1 MKILLKNRRFAGGA
15 ALSLLEYGLLF
26 KASNHEVFAV
36 GLYNNL
42 QSRYSEQDI
51 DTYDLPFF
59 EKDRP
64 LGNLRTARRYY
75 KLVKQHRPD
84 VIVSIS
90 VCNAI
95 FHRAIEKWFGI
106 PVIYI
111 VPGGIVPHMFT
122 KYMKNERL
130 IVFSEE
136 NKEALIQDG
145 YREADVSLITNR
157 LTFEPKSG
165 HEDEIYTAFTPGEP
179 VELLVI
185 SRLDEEKIN
194 SVLYIMRC
202 VEAMLERVP
211 GIRLTIVGDGECMDQ
226 VQAQAARMNSGREA
240 VHVAGFRNNV
250 KDYIRRA
257 HIVFGKGRSV
267 IEPIYYHRISFVVS
281 ESDEMWLCTADTI
294 PSLQQTN
301 FTGRGVGNP
310 DSPDV
315 LENLIRSIQ
324 TRTLQTEFLHANSAY
339 MEQTYDIRKAG
350 PIIEGILG
358 DKLGS
363 FKRERTATGRLVKGF
378 AEYCR
383 IYAIIVYSKFKKI
396 SQRSAASGEG
406 KAKETGAERSVGV

>member
-26 KASNHEVFAV
+26 QSRGHDVFAV

-51 DTYDLPFF
+51 ETYDLPFF

-64 LGNLRTARRYY
+64 VGNLLTARRYY
-75 KLVKQHRPD
+75 KLIKQHKPD

-122 KYMKNERL
+122 RYMKNERL

-136 NKEALIQDG
+136 NKEALIEDG
-145 YREADVSLITNR
+145 YKETDVSLITNR
-157 LTFEPKSG
+157 LTFEPKTG
-165 HEDEIYTAFTPGEP
+165 QEDEVYTKFTPGEP

-194 SVLYIMRC
+194 SVLYVMRC
-202 VEAMLERVP
+202 VEAMLESAAD
-211 GIRLTIVGDGECMDQ
+211 IRLTIVGDGECMDQ
-226 VQAQAARMNSGREA
+226 VQAQAARMNSGREV
-240 VHVAGFRNNV
+240 VHIAGFRSNV

-267 IEPIYYHRISFVVS
+267 IEPIYYHRIAFVVS

-310 DSPDV
+310 DSQAV
-315 LENLIRSIQ
+315 LENLINSIRSH
-324 TRTLQTEFLHANSAY
+324 TLQTDFLHANSAY

-350 PIIEGILG
+350 PVIESILG
-358 DKLGS
+358 EKLTG
-363 FKRERTATGRLVKGF
+363 FKRERTAAGRLIKGF

-383 IYAIIVYSKFKKI
+383 IYAIIVYSKFKKV
-396 SQRSAASGEG
+396 SQRSAASEG